1 MKIQNIT
8 INKYKAFQ
16 RSENIAVGGKNVFI
30 YGENGSG
37 KSSVYYALKD
47 FFQSSVETINMAN
60 LRNLYLNDGETDCSI
75 EVEFDGN
82 AKFTLNESTKTTNTA
97 SITDCNRL
105 KSFITYKHLLGVHNV
120 KLNEELNLFNLIIN
134 GVLKHF
140 KSQTITGGIELG
152 QLWKDVLDESK
163 KTYGKGQEFYFAR
176 QKKASVE
183 RKAIAFNNAINK
195 LFLGGNPDYLA
206 PGVNN
211 VLSKLVPDL
220 KIEFNRHTIQVDNS
234 GNISKSKILLNIESD
249 GTPLDSHYPHF
260 ALNEAKLSAIA
271 ISIFLAAIV
280 RQSRFSQEI
289 KILFLDDILIG
300 LDNEHR
306 LKLIKLLK
314 EPEFEEFQIF
324 ITTYD
329 RHWYEVAKLQLSSW
343 KFLEFYKGENGPE
356 INDDVKS
363 DIQKAE
369 LYKNSYDYPASAN
382 SLRKVLERTL
392 KEKLPETY
400 TVSELVKGLLKP
412 PKLDTLINRLRE
424 YYKDLEVE
432 IPNSIID
439 GLKTYKTVLL
449 NPMSHDDIESPIYK
463 NDIEAAFKVIDDL
476 QKIELPKREIV
487 IEKNKVFTINLPAI
501 SYTAEIV
508 TANNIYKI
516 DNDGAISFSSSKFH
530 LTIWTREG
538 VDYAMD
544 SDSPPEQYSQADRL
558 RIIAS
563 GPYNLTQMLSSLNR
577 TFTDRGIENI
587 AEADLKNTMLCDGKT
602 LTELIV

>member
-1 MKIQNIT
+1 MKIQNLT

-16 RSENIAVGGKNVFI
+16 RSEDIAVGGKNVFI

-47 FFQSSVETINMAN
+47 FFQSSVENINMAN
-60 LRNLYLNDGETDCSI
+60 LRNLYLNDGQTDCSI

-120 KLNEELNLFNLIIN
+120 KLNDELNVFNLIIN

-152 QLWKDVLDESK
+152 SLWKEVIEESK
-163 KTYGKGQEFYFAR
+163 KTYGKGQEFYYAR

-183 RKAIAFNNAINK
+183 RKAIAFNNALNK
-195 LFLGGNPDYLA
+195 LFLSGNPDYLA
-206 PGVNN
+206 PAVNT
-211 VLSKLVPDL
+211 VLEKLVPDL

-249 GTPLDSHYPHF
+249 GTSLDIHFPHF

-271 ISIFLAAIV
+271 ISIFFAAIL
-280 RQSRFSQEI
+280 RQSRFSEDI

-343 KFLEFYKGENGPE
+343 KFLEFYKGVNGPE
-356 INDDVKS
+356 INDDVKT
-363 DIQKAE
+363 DIEKAK

-382 SLRKVLERTL
+382 ALRKVLEKTL
-392 KEKLPETY
+392 KDKLPETY
-400 TVSELVKGLLKP
+400 TLSEDVKGLLKP
-412 PKLDTLINRLRE
+412 PSLDTLINRLKAF
-424 YYKDLEVE
+424 YKDLEVE
-432 IPNSIID
+432 IPESIID

-463 NDIEAAFKVIDDL
+463 NDIEAAFQVIDDL
-476 QKIELPKREIV
+476 QQIELPKREVV
-487 IEKNKVFTINLPAI
+487 IEKNKVFTITLPAI

-516 DNDGAISFSSSKFH
+516 DNDGTISFTTQQFIFN
-530 LTIWTREG
+530 IWRREG
-538 VDYAMD
+538 IVFAKDVG
-544 SDSPPEQYSQADRL
+544 SPPLAYEQNEKLDRIL
-558 RIIAS
+558 KS
-563 GPYNLTQMLSSLNR
+563 PYKLETILTSLNR
-577 TFTDRGIENI
+577 TFTDRSVPNI
-587 AEADLKNTMLCDGKT
+587 VEADLKNAMECDGKT
-602 LTELIV
+602 LTQWLV

>member
-1 MKIQNIT
+1 MKIQNLT

-16 RSENIAVGGKNVFI
+16 RSENIAVSGKNVFI

-47 FFQSSVETINMAN
+47 FFQSSVENINMAN
-60 LRNLYLNDGETDCSI
+60 LRNLYLTDGQTDCAI

-120 KLNEELNLFNLIIN
+120 KLKDELNVFNLIIN

-152 QLWKDVLDESK
+152 ELWKDVLEESK
-163 KTYGKGQEFYFAR
+163 KTVGRGKDFNQHR

-183 RKAIAFNNAINK
+183 RKALSFNNALNK
-195 LFLGGNPDYLA
+195 LFLSGNPDYLA
-206 PGVNN
+206 PAVNK
-211 VLSKLVPDL
+211 VLEKLVPDL
-220 KIEFNRHTIQVDNS
+220 KIEFNRHTIQVNQW
-234 GNISKSKILLNIESD
+234 GGISQSKILLNIESD
-249 GTPLDSHYPHF
+249 GTSLDSHYPHF

-271 ISIFLAAIV
+271 ISIFLAAIL
-280 RQSRFSQEI
+280 RQSRFSEEI

-314 EPEFEEFQIF
+314 EPEFEQFQIF

-329 RHWYEVAKLQLSSW
+329 RHWYEVAKVQLTNW
-343 KFLEFYKGENGPE
+343 KFLEFYKGVNGPE
-356 INDDVKS
+356 INDKVKTE
-363 DIQKAE
+363 IQKAE
-369 LYKNSYDYPASAN
+369 LYKNSYDYPAAAN
-382 SLRKVLERTL
+382 SLRKVLEKTL
-392 KEKLPETY
+392 KEKLPETH
-400 TVSELVKGLLKP
+400 TLSEEVKGLLKP
-412 PKLDTLINRLRE
+412 PKLDTLINRLKE
-424 YYKDLEVE
+424 YYKDLEIE
-432 IPNSIID
+432 IPDSIID

-476 QKIELPKREIV
+476 QKIELPKREVV
-487 IEKNKVFTINLPAI
+487 IEKNKVFTITLPAI
-501 SYTAEIV
+501 SYTAELV
-508 TANNIYKI
+508 TATYVYKI
-516 DNDGAISFSSSKFH
+516 DNDGDISFSTPEFSFNK
-530 LTIWTREG
+530 WTREG
-538 VDYAMD
+538 VDFAMD
-544 SDSPPEQYSQADRL
+544 TDSPPLAYTQDAKLNDIL
-558 RIIAS
+558 R
-563 GPYNLTQMLSSLNR
+563 GPYTCEVITNALNR
-577 TFTDRGIENI
+577 TFTDRSVPNI
-587 AEADLKNTMLCDGKT
+587 VETDLKNAMECDGKT
-602 LTELIV
+602 LTQWLV

>member
-1 MKIQNIT
+1 MKIQNLT

-16 RSENIAVGGKNVFI
+16 RSEDIAVGGKNVFI

-47 FFQSSVETINMAN
+47 FFQSSVENINMAN
-60 LRNLYLNDGETDCSI
+60 LRNLYLNDGQTDCAI

-120 KLNEELNLFNLIIN
+120 KLKDELNVFNLIIN

-152 QLWKDVLDESK
+152 ELWKDVLEESK
-163 KTYGKGQEFYFAR
+163 KTVGRGKDFNQQR

-183 RKAIAFNNAINK
+183 RKALSFNNALNK
-195 LFLGGNPDYLA
+195 LFLSGNPDYLA
-206 PGVNN
+206 PAVNK
-211 VLSKLVPDL
+211 VLEKLVPDL
-220 KIEFNRHTIQVDNS
+220 KIEFNRHTIQVNQW
-234 GNISKSKILLNIESD
+234 GGISQSKILLNIESD
-249 GTPLDSHYPHF
+249 GTSLDSHYPHF

-280 RQSRFSQEI
+280 RQSRFSEEI

-329 RHWYEVAKLQLSSW
+329 RHWYEVAKVQLTNW
-343 KFLEFYKGENGPE
+343 KFLEFYKGVNGPE
-356 INDDVKS
+356 INDKVKTE
-363 DIQKAE
+363 IQKAE
-369 LYKNSYDYPASAN
+369 LYKNSYDYPAAAN
-382 SLRKVLERTL
+382 SLRKVLEKTL
-392 KEKLPETY
+392 KEKLPETH
-400 TVSELVKGLLKP
+400 TLSEEVKGLLKP
-412 PKLDTLINRLRE
+412 PKLDTLINRLKE

-432 IPNSIID
+432 IPESIID

-476 QKIELPKREIV
+476 QKIELPKREVV
-487 IEKNKVFTINLPAI
+487 IEKNKVFTIDLPAI
-501 SYTAEIV
+501 SYTAEII
-508 TANNIYKI
+508 TADNVYKI
-516 DNDGAISFSSSKFH
+516 DNDGAISFSTSKFH
-530 LTIWTREG
+530 LNTWTREG
-538 VDYAMD
+538 IDYAMD
-544 SDSPPEQYSQADRL
+544 SNSPPQQYSQADKL
-558 RIIAS
+558 RIIAN
-563 GPYNLTQMLSSLNR
+563 GPYNLIQMLSSLNR
-577 TFTDRGIENI
+577 TFTDRGVANI
-587 AEADLKNTMLCDGKT
+587 AETDLKNAMECDGKT
-602 LTELIV
+602 LTQWLV

>member
-1 MKIQNIT
+1 MKIQNLT

-16 RSENIAVGGKNVFI
+16 RSEDIAVKGKNVFI

-47 FFQSSVETINMAN
+47 FFQSSVENIEMAN
-60 LRNLYLNDGETDCSI
+60 LRNLYLNDGQTDCSI

-82 AKFTLNESTKTTNTA
+82 AKFILNESTKTTSTP

-120 KLNEELNLFNLIIN
+120 KLKDELNVFELIIN

-140 KSQTITGGIELG
+140 KSQTITAGIELG
-152 QLWKDVLDESK
+152 ELWQDVLKESK
-163 KTYGKGQEFYFAR
+163 KTVGRGKDFSQHR

-183 RKAIAFNNAINK
+183 GKSLPFNNALNK
-195 LFLGGNPDYLA
+195 LFLSGNPDYLA
-206 PGVNN
+206 PAVNK
-211 VLSKLVPDL
+211 VLEKLVPDL
-220 KIEFNRHTIQVDNS
+220 KIEFNRHTIQVNQW
-234 GNISKSKILLNIESD
+234 GGISQSKILLNIESD
-249 GTPLDSHYPHF
+249 GTSLDTHYPHF

-280 RQSRFSQEI
+280 RQSRFSEEI

-329 RHWYEVAKLQLSSW
+329 RHWYEVAKVQLSDW
-343 KFLEFYKGENGPE
+343 KFLEFYKGDNGPA
-356 INDDVKS
+356 IISSDKS
-363 DIQKAE
+363 PIENAT
-369 LYKNSYDYPASAN
+369 SYYEAYDFPASAN
-382 SLRKVLERTL
+382 ALRKVLEKTL
-392 KEKLPETY
+392 KDKLPETY
-400 TVSELVKGLLKP
+400 TVSEIVKGLLKP
-412 PKLDTLINRLRE
+412 PKLDTLISRLKE

-432 IPNSIID
+432 IPDSIID

-449 NPMSHDDIESPIYK
+449 NPMSHDNIESPIYK

-476 QKIELPKREIV
+476 QKIELPKREVV
-487 IEKNKVFTINLPAI
+487 IEKNKVFTITLPAI
-501 SYTAEIV
+501 SYTAELI
-508 TANNIYKI
+508 TANNVYKI
-516 DNDGAISFSSSKFH
+516 DNDGDISFSTPLFSFNK
-530 LTIWTREG
+530 WTREG
-538 VDYAMD
+538 IDYAMD
-544 SDSPPEQYSQADRL
+544 SDSPPQQYSQADKL
-558 RIIAS
+558 RIIAN
-563 GPYNLTQMLSSLNR
+563 GPYNLIQMLSSLNR
-577 TFTDRGIENI
+577 TFTDRGVANI
-587 AEADLKNTMLCDGKT
+587 VETDLKSAMECDGKT
-602 LTELIV
+602 LTQWLV

>member
-1 MKIQNIT
+1 MKIQNLT

-16 RSENIAVGGKNVFI
+16 RSEDIAVGGKNVFI

-47 FFQSSVETINMAN
+47 FFQSSVENINMAN
-60 LRNLYLNDGETDCSI
+60 LRNLYLTDGETDCSI

-120 KLNEELNLFNLIIN
+120 KLKDELNVFNLIIN

-152 QLWKDVLDESK
+152 ELWKDVLEESQK
-163 KTYGKGQEFYFAR
+163 SYGKGQAFYYAR

-183 RKAIAFNNAINK
+183 HKAIAFNNALNK
-195 LFLGGNPDYLA
+195 LFLSGNPDYLA

-211 VLSKLVPDL
+211 VLAKLVPDL

-249 GTPLDSHYPHF
+249 GTSLDSHYPHF

-271 ISIFLAAIV
+271 ISIFLAAIL
-280 RQSRFSQEI
+280 RESRFSENI

-343 KFLEFYKGENGPE
+343 KFLEFYKGDKGPA
-356 INDDVKS
+356 IISSDKS
-363 DIQKAE
+363 PLEKAT
-369 LYKNSYDYPASAN
+369 SYFEAYDFPASAN
-382 SLRKVLERTL
+382 ALRKVLEKTL
-392 KEKLPETY
+392 KDKLPETY
-400 TVSELVKGLLKP
+400 TVSEIVKGLLKP
-412 PKLDTLINRLRE
+412 PKLDTLINRLKE

-432 IPNSIID
+432 IPDSIID

-463 NDIEAAFKVIDDL
+463 NDIEAAFQVIDDL
-476 QKIELPKREIV
+476 QKIELPKREVV

-508 TANNIYKI
+508 AANNIYKI
-516 DNDGAISFSSSKFH
+516 DNDGAISFTTQQF
-530 LTIWTREG
+530 TFNIWRREG
-538 VDYAMD
+538 TDFAKD
-544 SDSPPEQYSQADRL
+544 FSSPPQAYAQNEKLDRIL
-558 RIIAS
+558 KS
-563 GPYNLTQMLSSLNR
+563 PYKLETILTSLNR
-577 TFTDRGIENI
+577 TFTDRSVANI
-587 AEADLKNTMLCDGKT
+587 VEADLKNAMECDGKT
-602 LTELIV
+602 LTQWLV

>member
-1 MKIQNIT
+1 MKIQNLT

-16 RSENIAVGGKNVFI
+16 RSEDIVVGGKNVFI

-47 FFQSSVETINMAN
+47 FFQSSIENINMAN
-60 LRNLYLNDGETDCSI
+60 LRNLYLDDGQTDCAI

-105 KSFITYKHLLGVHNV
+105 KSFITYKHLLGVHNA
-120 KLNEELNLFNLIIN
+120 KLKDELNVFNLIIN

-152 QLWKDVLDESK
+152 VLWKDVLEESN
-163 KTYGKGQEFYFAR
+163 KTVGRGKDFNQHR

-183 RKAIAFNNAINK
+183 RKALAFNNALNK
-195 LFLGGNPDYLA
+195 LFLSGNSDYLA
-206 PGVNN
+206 PAVNS
-211 VLSKLVPDL
+211 VLEKLVPDL
-220 KIEFNRHTIQVDNS
+220 KIEFNRHTIQVYQW
-234 GNISKSKILLNIESD
+234 GGISQSKILLNIESD
-249 GTPLDSHYPHF
+249 GTSLDSHYPHF

-271 ISIFLAAIV
+271 ISIFLAAIL
-280 RQSRFSQEI
+280 RQARFSEEI

-329 RHWYEVAKLQLSSW
+329 RHWYEVAKVQLTNW
-343 KFLEFYKGENGPE
+343 KFLEFYKGINGPE
-356 INDDVKS
+356 INDKVKTE
-363 DIQKAE
+363 IQKAE
-369 LYKNSYDYPASAN
+369 LYKNSYDYPAAAN
-382 SLRKVLERTL
+382 SLRKVLEKTL
-392 KEKLPETY
+392 KEKLPETH
-400 TVSELVKGLLKP
+400 TLSEEVKGLLKP
-412 PKLDTLINRLRE
+412 PKLDTLINRLKE
-424 YYKDLEVE
+424 YYKDLEIEV
-432 IPNSIID
+432 PDSIID

-476 QKIELPKREIV
+476 QKIELPKREVV
-487 IEKNKVFTINLPAI
+487 IEKNKVFTITLPAI
-501 SYTAEIV
+501 SYTANII
-508 TANNIYKI
+508 TANNVYKI
-516 DNDGAISFSSSKFH
+516 DNDGTISFSTSKFH
-530 LTIWTREG
+530 LNTWTREG
-538 VDYAMD
+538 VEFAMD
-544 SDSPPEQYSQADRL
+544 SDSPPQQYSQADKL
-558 RIIAS
+558 RIIAN
-563 GPYNLTQMLSSLNR
+563 GPYNLIQMLSSLNR
-577 TFTDRGIENI
+577 TFTDRGVANI
-587 AEADLKNTMLCDGKT
+587 VETDLKNAMECDGKT
-602 LTELIV
+602 LTQWLV

>member
-1 MKIQNIT
+1 MKIQNLT

-16 RSENIAVGGKNVFI
+16 RSEDIVVGGKNVFI

-47 FFQSSVETINMAN
+47 FFQSSIENINMAN
-60 LRNLYLNDGETDCSI
+60 LRNLYLDDGQTDCAI

-120 KLNEELNLFNLIIN
+120 KLKDELNVFNLIIN

-152 QLWKDVLDESK
+152 LLWKDVLEESN
-163 KTYGKGQEFYFAR
+163 KTVGRGKDFNQHR

-183 RKAIAFNNAINK
+183 RKALAFNNALNK
-195 LFLGGNPDYLA
+195 LFLSGNSDYLA
-206 PGVNN
+206 PAVNS
-211 VLSKLVPDL
+211 VLEKLVPDL
-220 KIEFNRHTIQVDNS
+220 KIEFNRHTIQVNQW
-234 GNISKSKILLNIESD
+234 GGISQSKILLNIESD
-249 GTPLDSHYPHF
+249 GTSLDSHYPHF

-271 ISIFLAAIV
+271 ISIFLAAIL
-280 RQSRFSQEI
+280 RQARFSEEI

-314 EPEFEEFQIF
+314 DPEFEEFQIF

-329 RHWYEVAKLQLSSW
+329 RHWYEVAKVQLTNW
-343 KFLEFYKGENGPE
+343 KFLEFYKGVNGPE
-356 INDDVKS
+356 INDKVKTE
-363 DIQKAE
+363 IQKAE
-369 LYKNSYDYPASAN
+369 LYKNSYDYPAAAN
-382 SLRKVLERTL
+382 SLRKVLEKTL
-392 KEKLPETY
+392 KEKLPETH
-400 TVSELVKGLLKP
+400 TLSEEVKGLLKP
-412 PKLDTLINRLRE
+412 PKLDTLINRLKE
-424 YYKDLEVE
+424 YYKDLEIE
-432 IPNSIID
+432 IPDSIID

-476 QKIELPKREIV
+476 QKIELPKREAI
-487 IEKNKVFTINLPAI
+487 IEKNKVFTITLSAI
-501 SYTAEIV
+501 SYTAEII
-508 TANNIYKI
+508 TADNVYKI
-516 DNDGAISFSSSKFH
+516 DNDGAISFSTSKFH
-530 LTIWTREG
+530 LNTWTREG
-538 VDYAMD
+538 IDYAMD
-544 SDSPPEQYSQADRL
+544 SDSPPQQYSQADKL
-558 RIIAS
+558 RIIAN
-563 GPYNLTQMLSSLNR
+563 GPYNLIQMLSSLNR
-577 TFTDRGIENI
+577 TFTDRGIANI
-587 AEADLKNTMLCDGKT
+587 VETDLKNAMECDGKT
-602 LTELIV
+602 LTQWLV

>member
-1 MKIQNIT
+1 MKIQNLT

-16 RSENIAVGGKNVFI
+16 RSEDIVVGGKNVFI

-47 FFQSSVETINMAN
+47 FFQSSVENINMAN
-60 LRNLYLNDGETDCSI
+60 LRNLYLDDGQTDCAI

-120 KLNEELNLFNLIIN
+120 KLKDELNVFNLIIN

-152 QLWKDVLDESK
+152 VLWKDVLEESN
-163 KTYGKGQEFYFAR
+163 KTVGRGKDFNQHR

-183 RKAIAFNNAINK
+183 RKALAFNNALNK
-195 LFLGGNPDYLA
+195 LFLSGNSDYLA
-206 PGVNN
+206 PAVNS
-211 VLSKLVPDL
+211 VLEKLVPDL
-220 KIEFNRHTIQVDNS
+220 KIEFNRHTIQVNQW
-234 GNISKSKILLNIESD
+234 GGISQSKILLNIESD
-249 GTPLDSHYPHF
+249 GTSLDSHYPHF

-271 ISIFLAAIV
+271 ISIFLAAIL
-280 RQSRFSQEI
+280 RQSRFSEEI

-314 EPEFEEFQIF
+314 EPEFEDFQIF

-343 KFLEFYKGENGPE
+343 KFLEFYKGDRGPAIISSDKSPLENA
-356 INDDVKS
+356 KS
-363 DIQKAE
+363 YYEA
-369 LYKNSYDYPASAN
+369 YDFPASAN
-382 SLRKVLERTL
+382 ALRKVLEKTL
-392 KEKLPETY
+392 KDKLPETY
-400 TVSELVKGLLKP
+400 TVSEVVKGLLKP
-412 PKLDTLINRLRE
+412 PKLDTLISRLKE

-432 IPNSIID
+432 IPDSIID

-449 NPMSHDDIESPIYK
+449 NPMSHFDIESPIYK

-476 QKIELPKREIV
+476 QKIELPKREVI
-487 IEKNKVFTINLPAI
+487 IEKNKVFTII
-501 SYTAEIV
+501 MMEIFHFQRL
-508 TANNIYKI
+508 Y
-516 DNDGAISFSSSKFH
+516 FH
-530 LTIWTREG
+530 LINGQEKELTLLWT
-538 VDYAMD
+538 
-544 SDSPPEQYSQADRL
+544 Q
-558 RIIAS
+558 IHHH
-563 GPYNLTQMLSSLNR
+563 
-577 TFTDRGIENI
+577 
-587 AEADLKNTMLCDGKT
+587 
-602 LTELIV
+602 